1 MQTRKLHQLLKFEE
15 SLYTLQYM
23 HELHP
28 TFRPPSDM
36 DGKIW
41 QYMEL
46 AEFVSMLYRKALFFI
61 RANKLRDPYEGIIP
75 QFNNVIRSSEYNR
88 NEEKQAFQ
96 NQEQSNHSIQRL
108 PQTMLQQFQLY
119 RELILI
125 NPWHYNEYESAA
137 MWNLYSHENAGIAIQ
152 STTTRLSKCFKRNNE
167 DTIWIGKV
175 QYLDFSKD
183 WMNESNNLF
192 QAFVTKR
199 KSFEYEN
206 EIRAVTCLPD
216 NNHPR
221 NEWIEKTANKEEKV
235 SSFKPRIV
243 NPRELTDKGKYVSAD
258 LQILIEKVYIAP
270 YAESWFKE
278 VVESLL
284 SKYQLNATVT
294 KSDLYTV
301 S

>member
-1 MQTRKLHQLLKFEE
+1 
-15 SLYTLQYM
+15 M
-23 HELHP
+23 HTTHP
-28 TFRPPSDM
+28 AFKPPPDT

-46 AEFVSMLYRKALFFI
+46 AEFVSMLNRKALFFVK
-61 RANKLRDPYEGIIP
+61 ANKLRDPYEGIIP
-75 QFNNVIRSSEYNR
+75 QYSNAIRSSGNKEGQ
-88 NEEKQAFQ
+88 KQNFQ
-96 NQEQSNHSIQRL
+96 GKYELNHLNHRV
-108 PQTMLQQFQLY
+108 PQTMIEQFQMY
-119 RELILI
+119 RQLVLI

-137 MWNLYSHENAGIAIQ
+137 MWHLYSHENAGIAIQ
-152 STTTRLSKCFKRNNE
+152 STTRRLSECFRDNNQ

-183 WMNESNNLF
+183 WMNEWNDLF

-216 NNHPR
+216 DNVNR
-221 NEWIEKTANKEEKV
+221 ELLANKATEGSNV
-235 SSFKPRIV
+235 FSSRERTIIP
-243 NPRELTDKGKYVSAD
+243 NELTDKGKYVSAD
-258 LQILIEKVYIAP
+258 LQVLVEKVYVAP
-270 YAESWFKE
+270 YAESWFEE

-284 SKYQLNATVT
+284 SKYDLDSIVI
-294 KSDLYTV
+294 KSDLYTI

>member
-1 MQTRKLHQLLKFEE
+1 
-15 SLYTLQYM
+15 M
-23 HELHP
+23 HKSHP
-28 TFRPPSDM
+28 TFRPPPDM

-46 AEFVSMLYRKALFFI
+46 AEFVSMLHRKALFFI
-61 RANKLRDPYEGIIP
+61 KANKLRDPYEGIIP
-75 QFNNVIRSSEYNR
+75 QFNNVIRSSEHSR
-88 NEEKQAFQ
+88 EEQKQYFQ
-96 NQEQSNHSIQRL
+96 NQEQSNHFVQRPL
-108 PQTMLQQFQLY
+108 QTMMQRFQLY
-119 RELILI
+119 REIVLI

-152 STTTRLSKCFKRNNE
+152 STTRKLSNCFKNNSE

-183 WMNESNNLF
+183 WMNQWSNLL

-206 EIRAVTCLPD
+206 EIRAITCLPD
-216 NNHPR
+216 NHLCG
-221 NEWIEKTANKEEKV
+221 ELIIKEANKEKV
-235 SSFKPRIV
+235 PSFKQGIV

-258 LQILIEKVYIAP
+258 LQTLIENVYIAP

-284 SKYQLNATVT
+284 SRYGLNASVT
-294 KSDLYTV
+294 RSDLYTV

>member
-46 AEFVSMLYRKALFFI
+46 AEFVSMLHRKALFFI

-75 QFNNVIRSSEYNR
+75 QFNNVIRSSEYNG

-96 NQEQSNHSIQRL
+96 NQEQSNHPIQRL

-152 STTTRLSKCFKRNNE
+152 STTTRLSKCFRRNNE

-175 QYLDFSKD
+175 QYLDFS
-183 WMNESNNLF
+183 
-192 QAFVTKR
+192 
-199 KSFEYEN
+199 
-206 EIRAVTCLPD
+206 
-216 NNHPR
+216 
-221 NEWIEKTANKEEKV
+221 NEWMEKTANKEEKV

>member
-1 MQTRKLHQLLKFEE
+1 
-15 SLYTLQYM
+15 M
-23 HELHP
+23 HAQHP
-28 TFRPPSDM
+28 TFRLPPNM

-46 AEFVSMLYRKALFFI
+46 AEFVSMLHRKALFFVK
-61 RANKLRDPYEGIIP
+61 ANKLRDPYEGIMP
-75 QFNNVIRSSEYNR
+75 QFNNLIRSPGYSKE
-88 NEEKQAFQ
+88 
-96 NQEQSNHSIQRL
+96 NQQQSQSQDQSSRYIQKL
-108 PQTMLQQFQLY
+108 PQIMIQQFQLY
-119 RELILI
+119 RELVLV
-125 NPWHYNEYESAA
+125 NPWHHNEYESAA

-152 STTTRLSKCFKRNNE
+152 STTRKLSKCFNDNKE

-183 WMNESNNLF
+183 GTNEWDNLL

-216 NNHPR
+216 DNLSKER
-221 NEWIEKTANKEEKV
+221 IVKTANREDFFF
-235 SSFKPRIV
+235 SSSSKARVI

-258 LQILIEKVYIAP
+258 LQTLIEKVYIAP
-270 YAESWFKE
+270 YAEPWFEE
-278 VVESLL
+278 VLESLL
-284 SKYQLNATVT
+284 SKYELNTSVT
-294 KSDLYTV
+294 KSDLYTI

>member
-1 MQTRKLHQLLKFEE
+1 
-15 SLYTLQYM
+15 M
-23 HELHP
+23 HEFHP
-28 TFRPPSDM
+28 TFRPPSDT

-46 AEFVSMLYRKALFFI
+46 AEFVSMLHRKALFFVK
-61 RANKLRDPYEGIIP
+61 ANKLRDPYEGIIP
-75 QFNNVIRSSEYNR
+75 QFNNVMTSSGYDGM
-88 NEEKQAFQ
+88 EEKKNSQS
-96 NQEQSNHSIQRL
+96 QEQSMQPIQRP

-119 RELILI
+119 RELVLI

-152 STTTRLSKCFKRNNE
+152 STTRNLSECFKNNYE

-183 WMNESNNLF
+183 WLDEWNNIF

-206 EIRAVTCLPD
+206 EIRAITCLPD
-216 NNHPR
+216 NHVSS
-221 NEWIEKTANKEEKV
+221 EWIIKTSNKEKV
-235 SSFKPRIV
+235 SSFKPRFV
-243 NPRELTDKGKYVSAD
+243 NPRELTDKGKYVSVD

-270 YAESWFKE
+270 YAEAWFKE
-278 VVESLL
+278 VLESLL
-284 SKYQLNATVT
+284 SKYELNATVT
-294 KSDLYTV
+294 KSDLYTI

>member
-1 MQTRKLHQLLKFEE
+1 M
-15 SLYTLQYM
+15 YTSYYM
-23 HELHP
+23 HEPHP
-28 TFRPPSDM
+28 IFRPPPDM

-46 AEFVSMLYRKALFFI
+46 AEFVSMLHRKALFFI
-61 RANKLRDPYEGIIP
+61 KANKLRDPYEGLIP
-75 QFNNVIRSSEYNR
+75 QFNNTIRCSESNKEEKE
-88 NEEKQAFQ
+88 EEKQNFQ
-96 NQEQSNHSIQRL
+96 SQDQSNRFLQRL

-119 RELILI
+119 RELVLI

-152 STTTRLSKCFKRNNE
+152 STTTRLSKCFRDNND

-183 WMNESNNLF
+183 WMKQGNNLF

-216 NNHPR
+216 DHMSSQ
-221 NEWIEKTANKEEKV
+221 WIVKKANRERV
-235 SSFKPRIV
+235 SSSKGRIL
-243 NPRELTDKGKYVSAD
+243 NPADLTDKGKYVNAS
-258 LQILIEKVYIAP
+258 LQTLIEKVYIAP
-270 YAESWFKE
+270 YAESWFEE
-278 VVESLL
+278 VIESLL
-284 SKYQLNATVT
+284 SKYELNATVT
-294 KSDLYTV
+294 KSDLYTI

>member
-1 MQTRKLHQLLKFEE
+1 
-15 SLYTLQYM
+15 M
-23 HELHP
+23 HEPHP
-28 TFRPPSDM
+28 IFRPPPDM

-46 AEFVSMLYRKALFFI
+46 AEFVSMLHRKALFFI
-61 RANKLRDPYEGIIP
+61 KANKLRDPYEGLIP
-75 QFNNVIRSSEYNR
+75 QFNNNYNRTRGSEYNKQG
-88 NEEKQAFQ
+88 EEEGSQNFQ
-96 NQEQSNHSIQRL
+96 NQDQSNRFVQRL
-108 PQTMLQQFQLY
+108 PQAMLQKFELY
-119 RELILI
+119 RELLLI

-152 STTTRLSKCFKRNNE
+152 STTTKLSKCFRDNND

-183 WMNESNNLF
+183 WMNEWNNLF

-216 NNHPR
+216 DR
-221 NEWIEKTANKEEKV
+221 LRDEWIVKTAIRERV
-235 SSFKPRIV
+235 SSSKWRIV
-243 NPRELTDKGKYVSAD
+243 KPTDLTDKGKYVNAN
-258 LQILIEKVYIAP
+258 LQTLIEKVYIAP
-270 YAESWFKE
+270 YAESWFEE

-284 SKYQLNATVT
+284 SKYELNATVT
-294 KSDLYTV
+294 KSDLYTI

>member
-1 MQTRKLHQLLKFEE
+1 
-15 SLYTLQYM
+15 M
-23 HELHP
+23 HKPHP
-28 TFRPPSDM
+28 IFRPPPDM

-46 AEFVSMLYRKALFFI
+46 AEFVSMLHRKALFFI
-61 RANKLRDPYEGIIP
+61 KANKLRDPYEGLVP
-75 QFNNVIRSSEYNR
+75 QFSSNMTRGSEQ
-88 NEEKQAFQ
+88 EEEEVTFQ
-96 NQEQSNHSIQRL
+96 SQDQSNRFIHRL

-119 RELILI
+119 RELVLV

-152 STTTRLSKCFKRNNE
+152 STTTKLSKCFRDNNE

-183 WMNESNNLF
+183 WMNEWNNLF

-216 NNHPR
+216 DRLSSEHIVKIGTR
-221 NEWIEKTANKEEKV
+221 ERV
-235 SSFKPRIV
+235 STSKWRIV
-243 NPRELTDKGKYVSAD
+243 NPKDLTDKGKYVNAN
-258 LQILIEKVYIAP
+258 LQTLIEKVYIAP
-270 YAESWFKE
+270 YAESWFEE
-278 VVESLL
+278 VIESLL
-284 SKYQLNATVT
+284 SKYELNANVT
-294 KSDLYTV
+294 KSDLYTI

>member
-1 MQTRKLHQLLKFEE
+1 
-15 SLYTLQYM
+15 M
-23 HELHP
+23 HKPHP
-28 TFRPPSDM
+28 IFRPPPDM

-46 AEFVSMLYRKALFFI
+46 AEFVSMLHRKALFFI
-61 RANKLRDPYEGIIP
+61 KANKLRDPYEGLVP
-75 QFNNVIRSSEYNR
+75 QFSSNMTRGSEQ
-88 NEEKQAFQ
+88 EEEEELNFQ
-96 NQEQSNHSIQRL
+96 SQDQSNRFIHRL

-119 RELILI
+119 RELVLI

-152 STTTRLSKCFKRNNE
+152 STTTKLSKCFRDNNE

-183 WMNESNNLF
+183 WMNEWNNLF

-216 NNHPR
+216 DRLSSEH
-221 NEWIEKTANKEEKV
+221 IVKTGTTETV
-235 SSFKPRIV
+235 STSKWRIV
-243 NPRELTDKGKYVSAD
+243 NPKDLTDKGKYVNAN
-258 LQILIEKVYIAP
+258 LQTLVEKVYIAP
-270 YAESWFKE
+270 YAESWFEE
-278 VVESLL
+278 VIESLL
-284 SKYQLNATVT
+284 SKYELNATVT
-294 KSDLYTV
+294 KSDLYTI

>member
-1 MQTRKLHQLLKFEE
+1 MHTRELHQLLKFEE

-46 AEFVSMLYRKALFFI
+46 AEFVSMLHRKALFFI
-61 RANKLRDPYEGIIP
+61 KANKLRDPYEGIIP
-75 QFNNVIRSSEYNR
+75 HFNTVIRSSEYNGK
-88 NEEKQAFQ
+88 EEKQNFQ

-108 PQTMLQQFQLY
+108 QQTMLQQFQLY
-119 RELILI
+119 RELVLI

-152 STTTRLSKCFKRNNE
+152 STTRKLSKCFKNNNE

-183 WMNESNNLF
+183 FWMNESNNLF
-192 QAFVTKR
+192 HAFVTKR

-206 EIRAVTCLPD
+206 EIRAITCLAD
-216 NNHPR
+216 NHLSG
-221 NEWIEKTANKEEKV
+221 EWIVKTANEA

-243 NPRELTDKGKYVSAD
+243 NPKELTDKGKYVNAD

-278 VVESLL
+278 AVESLL
-284 SKYQLNATVT
+284 SKYELNATVI

>member
-1 MQTRKLHQLLKFEE
+1 
-15 SLYTLQYM
+15 M
-23 HELHP
+23 HDPHP
-28 TFRPPSDM
+28 IFRPPPDM

-46 AEFVSMLYRKALFFI
+46 AEFVSMLHRKALFFI
-61 RANKLRDPYEGIIP
+61 KANKLRDPYEGLIP
-75 QFNNVIRSSEYNR
+75 QFNNNMTRGPDYNEEEEE
-88 NEEKQAFQ
+88 EEKQHFQ
-96 NQEQSNHSIQRL
+96 SQDESKHFVQRL

-119 RELILI
+119 RELVLI

-152 STTTRLSKCFKRNNE
+152 STTTRLSKCFRDNND

-175 QYLDFSKD
+175 HYLDFSKD
-183 WMNESNNLF
+183 WMNEWNNLF

-216 NNHPR
+216 DR
-221 NEWIEKTANKEEKV
+221 LSSEWTIKTTNREWV
-235 SSFKPRIV
+235 SLSKWRIV
-243 NPRELTDKGKYVSAD
+243 NPRDLTDKGKYVNAK
-258 LQILIEKVYIAP
+258 LQTLIEKVYIAP
-270 YAESWFKE
+270 YAESWFEE

-284 SKYQLNATVT
+284 SKYELNATVT
-294 KSDLYTV
+294 KSDLYTI